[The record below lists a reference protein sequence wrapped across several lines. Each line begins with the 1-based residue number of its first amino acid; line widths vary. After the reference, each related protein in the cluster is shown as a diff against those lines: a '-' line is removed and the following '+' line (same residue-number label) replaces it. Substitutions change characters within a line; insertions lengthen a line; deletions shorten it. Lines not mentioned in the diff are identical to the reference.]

1 MPFLGAVCGWL
12 SFKGGLIGYS
22 VIKFPFI
29 VRVIGRR
36 PLTASEW
43 SGGDTIFQS
52 NINPRL
58 NYSEPS
64 LAERG
69 WEFNNKII
77 I

>member
-1 MPFLGAVCGWL
+1 M
-12 SFKGGLIGYS
+12 IGYS

-36 PLTASEW
+36 LKASVW
-43 SGGDTIFQS
+43 TGGDTIFQS

-64 LAERG
+64 LAKRG